1 MSDNRRHLAGRH
13 FLQIPGPSNVPD
25 SVLRAMA
32 QPVIDHRGPEF
43 PELTRRILDKLKAV
57 FRTES
62 HVFIYPTSGTGGWE
76 CALLNALSP
85 GDKVLAFETGHFATL
100 WKDVAE
106 KLGLHIIWM
115 PGDWRHGIKASLVEQ
130 KLSEDYDR
138 EIKAVLAVHTETSTG
153 VTSCIPDIR
162 AAMDKVKHPALL
174 MVDAVSSLAC
184 SDFRHDEWGVDITVS
199 ASQKGLM
206 LPPGLSFNAV
216 SEEAMSRSK
225 QSESLH
231 SYWRWDAMAE
241 HNARG
246 YFPYTPGTNLLYG
259 LDEALR
265 LIHAEGLDNVIARH
279 ARLAEATRIAVSA
292 WGLFNVCMNEKE
304 FCNSTTAVFAPDHN
318 DADELRRIV
327 LERFNMSLG
336 TGLGLLKGQI
346 FRIGHLGDFNELM
359 LLGTLSGVEMGLKLA
374 DMPYTPGGVQAA
386 MDFLASQA
394 TGDDQI
400 GRPLQD

>member
-1 MSDNRRHLAGRH
+1 MSNTPDYQPGRH

-43 PELTRRILDKLKAV
+43 PELTLPLLEKLKKV

-62 HVFIYPTSGTGGWE
+62 HVFIYPASGTGGWE

-115 PGDWRHGIKASLVEQ
+115 PGDWRHGIKPSLVEQ
-130 KLSEDYDR
+130 KLSEDYQH

-153 VTSCIPDIR
+153 VTSRIAEIR

-184 SDFRHDEWGVDITVS
+184 SDFRFDEWGVDVAVS

-216 SEEAMSRSK
+216 SAEAFERSK
-225 QSESLH
+225 QSRSSH

-246 YFPYTPGTNLLYG
+246 YFPYTPSTNLLYG
-259 LDEALR
+259 LDEALN
-265 LIHAEGLDNVIARH
+265 LIHQEGLENVIARH
-279 ARLAEATRIAVSA
+279 ARLAEATRIAVLA
-292 WGLFNVCMNEKE
+292 WELDNVSVVEE
-304 FCNSTTAVFAPDHN
+304 EYCNSTTAVFVPEGN
-318 DADELRRIV
+318 DADELREII
-327 LERFNMSLG
+327 LQRFNMSLG
-336 TGLGLLKGQI
+336 TGLGLLKGKI

-359 LLGTLSGVEMGLKLA
+359 LMGTLAGVEMGLKLA
-374 DMPYTPGGVQAA
+374 DMPHRVGGVRAA
-386 MDFLASQA
+386 MEYLV
-394 TGDDQI
+394 
-400 GRPLQD
+400 R

>member
-1 MSDNRRHLAGRH
+1 MSNSSPYRAGAH
-13 FLQIPGPSNVPD
+13 FLQIPGPSNVPG

-43 PELTRRILDKLKAV
+43 PELTLRVLENLKKV
-57 FRTES
+57 FQTDS
-62 HVFIYPTSGTGGWE
+62 HVFIYPASGTGGWE

-115 PGDWRHGIKASLVEQ
+115 PGDWRHGIKPSLVEQ
-130 KLSEDYDR
+130 KLSEDYHH

-153 VTSCIPDIR
+153 VTSRIPEIR
-162 AAMDKVKHPALL
+162 AAIDKVKHPALL

-184 SDFRHDEWGVDITVS
+184 SEYKHDEWGVDITVS

-216 SEEAMSRSK
+216 SKEALERAAHT
-225 QSESLH
+225 ESSH
-231 SYWRWDAMAE
+231 SYWRWDTMIE

-246 YFPYTPGTNLLYG
+246 YFPYTPSTNLLYG
-259 LDEALR
+259 LDEALN
-265 LIHAEGLDNVIARH
+265 LIHKEGLANVIARH
-279 ARLAEATRIAVSA
+279 ARLAEATRIAVLA
-292 WGLFNVCMNEKE
+292 WELDNVCVLEEE
-304 FCNSTTAVFAPDHN
+304 FCNSTTAVFVPEGH
-318 DADELRRIV
+318 DADELRKVI

-336 TGLGLLKGQI
+336 TGLGLLKGRV

-359 LLGTLSGVEMGLKLA
+359 LMGTLSGVEMGLKLVEI
-374 DMPYTPGGVQAA
+374 PHRIGGVRAA
-386 MDFLASQA
+386 MEYLV
-394 TGDDQI
+394 
-400 GRPLQD
+400 R